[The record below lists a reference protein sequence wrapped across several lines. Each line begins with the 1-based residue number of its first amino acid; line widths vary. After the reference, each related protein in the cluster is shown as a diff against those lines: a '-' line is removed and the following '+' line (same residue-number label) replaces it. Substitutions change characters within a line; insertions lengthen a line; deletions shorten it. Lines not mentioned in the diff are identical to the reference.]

1 MKTAMFRT
9 IGSVA
14 WPRCNDSRAGGGI
27 VLTAE
32 NSGTGRH
39 ARITVD
45 RSVPGA
51 RRRRA
56 QRVLAIVATLLL
68 AGCVHL
74 PHPEIPRMAEDVPGL
89 AVFDIDGT
97 LTPRVSGIFS
107 TRPDA
112 AAVARFYADRGY
124 RIVYLTARTRALQGN
139 LRSYLYRRGFPA
151 GDLVVPQTRAD
162 EAAHDAFKADV
173 LESYKARG
181 WTVAAAY
188 GDSTTDFVA
197 YARAGVPRARVF
209 ALQRVGAAACQP
221 GIWAA
226 CLPGWSSHLRALRS
240 GEEST
245 GAPAGVNGAP

>member
-1 MKTAMFRT
+1 MFLLIASLAGPRSNVSCAT
-9 IGSVA
+9 GSI
-14 WPRCNDSRAGGGI
+14 SLQAG
-27 VLTAE
+27 

-39 ARITVD
+39 APATVNG
-45 RSVPGA
+45 SAPET

-56 QRVLAIVATLLL
+56 RPVLAVVAMLVL
-68 AGCVHL
+68 AGCVHI
-74 PHPEIPRMAEDVPGL
+74 PHPEIPRMAEDLPGL

-97 LTPRVSGIFS
+97 LTPRVSSIFS

-124 RIVYLTARTRALQGN
+124 RVVYLTARTRTLQGN
-139 LRSYLYRRGFPA
+139 LRSYLRRRGFPT

-162 EAAHDAFKADV
+162 EAAHDAFKAEV

-181 WTVAAAY
+181 WEVVAAY
-188 GDSTTDFVA
+188 GDSTTDFIA

-221 GIWAA
+221 GVWAA
-226 CLPGWSSHLRALRS
+226 CLPGWSSHLRTLLAG
-240 GEEST
+240 GENIE
-245 GAPAGVNGAP
+245 APAGVSAAP